1 MTIKN
6 NNKKTYDKTKQK
18 VVICHK
24 LTNDEG
30 AQMLMCER
38 NKKP

>member
-1 MTIKN
+1 
-6 NNKKTYDKTKQK
+6 
-18 VVICHK
+18 

-38 NKKP
+38 NKKPWPSAAAC